1 MQLDEELFIGHR
13 PYDLAA
19 YRAANRKHLKIVAA
33 VFLVLVVLLL
43 GFSATDSKAVS
54 WTVQDSTGS
63 WVPNPACTPSTCAP
77 EPPVV
82 SQKQHSDGHKPA
94 TVPNTPHNGFSCYY
108 APWSSWVYHAAARF
122 EMTMEHV
129 AAAKQEAL
137 DRRARLGDAVA
148 MTKVCKAWQIKAG
161 FKIAEVL

>member
-1 MQLDEELFIGHR
+1 MQLDEELYIGHR
-13 PYDLAA
+13 PYDLTA

-33 VFLVLVVLLL
+33 VFLVLVALLL

-82 SQKQHSDGHKPA
+82 PQKQHSDEHTPA
-94 TVPNTPHNGFSCYY
+94 AVPNTPHNGFSCYY
-108 APWSSWVYHAAARF
+108 AVWSAWVYHAAARF
-122 EMTMEHV
+122 DMTQQHDS
-129 AAAKQEAL
+129 AAKNEAL
-137 DRRARLGDAVA
+137 DRLERLGDAVA
-148 MTKVCKAWQIKAG
+148 MTKVCRPWQIAAG